1 MQKLDGKT
9 SLILILFSYFV
20 FLGTKKAMTDKNEE
34 IDITARTIWGEARGE
49 GAQGMQAVANVIRNR
64 VIGLKWFGST
74 FKEVCLK
81 PKQFSAWEDL
91 NRPKM
96 LAVNTSDKQFA
107 EAVDIAT
114 RAVNGTLPVITGGAN
129 HYHAVGVKPSWA
141 DTSKRTAIIGRHIFY
156 KL

>member
-1 MQKLDGKT
+1 MLKSPYKEV
-9 SLILILFSYFV
+9 LILFSFYFV
-20 FLGTKKAMTDKNEE
+20 VLGIKKMTTEKSEE
-34 IDITARTIWGEARGE
+34 IDITARTLWGEARGE
-49 GAQGMQAVANVIRNR
+49 GVTGMQAVANVIRNR
-64 VIGLKWFGST
+64 VNGLKWFGST

-81 PKQFSAWEDL
+81 PRQFSAWEDL

-96 LAVNTSDKQFA
+96 LAVDTSDKQFA
-107 EAVDIAT
+107 AAVDIAT
-114 RAVNGTLPVITGGAN
+114 RAVNGTLPDITGGAN

>member
-1 MQKLDGKT
+1 MQERPLKVA
-9 SLILILFSYFV
+9 LILCCSYGV
-20 FLGTKKAMTDKNEE
+20 FLMMKKALTDKAEE
-34 IDITARTIWGEARGE
+34 EDITARTLWGEARSE
-49 GAQGMQAVANVIRNR
+49 GTTGMQAVANVIANR
-64 VIGLKWFGST
+64 VKGLNWFGST

-81 PKQFSAWEDL
+81 PRQFSAWEDL

-96 LAVNTSDKQFA
+96 LAVDTSNPQFKQ
-107 EAVDIAT
+107 AVEIAKK
-114 RAVNGTLPVITGGAN
+114 AVAGTLPDITGGAN